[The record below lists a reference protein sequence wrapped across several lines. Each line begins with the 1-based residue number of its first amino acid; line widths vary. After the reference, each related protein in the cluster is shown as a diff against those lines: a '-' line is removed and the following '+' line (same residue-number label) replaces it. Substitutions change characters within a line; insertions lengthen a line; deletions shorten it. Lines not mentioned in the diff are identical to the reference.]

1 MAAVRGVWS
10 GSAPILKKFKASATG
25 YVPGMIMCR
34 SAANASGQMSVCT
47 TTDCT
52 NSIGVLQ
59 DNGEWKDG
67 TTVTYS
73 TTQGATE
80 AVFTVLINPDA
91 IIRYPIVT
99 GATGS
104 AISVDT
110 IVTASSN
117 GLTAVGGT
125 SVASPDLDEGIL
137 WYITGANVGQSRKI
151 TSTSSVTATFLVPFA
166 GNAVGDT
173 YTYSGMNLG
182 LQEAVTLSTDLQKAL
197 TGTAGS
203 SALDVVVFDME
214 LNGTTNSYVSV
225 LQSDSTWNQVT

>member
-1 MAAVRGVWS
+1 
-10 GSAPILKKFKASATG
+10 
-25 YVPGMIMCR
+25 
-34 SAANASGQMSVCT
+34 MSVST
-47 TTDCT
+47 TTDCQ
-52 NSIGVLQ
+52 NSIGLLI

-67 TTVTYS
+67 QPVLYS

-80 AVFTVLINPDA
+80 AVFSVVTNPDA
-91 IIRYPIVT
+91 IIRFQIVT

-104 AISVDT
+104 AISPDT

-166 GNAVGDT
+166 ANAVGDT

-182 LQEAVTLSTDLQKAL
+182 LQEAVTLSTDLTKAL

-203 SALDVVVFDME
+203 SALDVAVWDLE
-214 LNGTTNSYVSV
+214 LNGTTNSFVSV
-225 LQSDSTWNQVT
+225 IQSDSTWVQVT